1 MNNKLENFEVK
12 MKLMQKGLDEK
23 NTKIKCL
30 QDKCEVLE
38 KSVNRFEQKSNK
50 TKEEKIFES

>member
-1 MNNKLENFEVK
+1 MNNKLENFELEI
-12 MKLMQKGLDEK
+12 KLMQKGLYEN
-23 NTKIKCL
+23 NTKIKFL

-38 KSVNRFEQKSNK
+38 KFVSRFEQKSNK